1 LPRCGDARHAGPA
14 SDRRRT
20 GLAGP
25 RARANPSNGKEP
37 LPPQHVLPT
46 NAFRLWRTNMGRGML
61 LWLIGIPLPII
72 LLIWLFGG
80 LN

>member
-1 LPRCGDARHAGPA
+1 MERNHFAVPPFACRCDIER
-14 SDRRRT
+14 
-20 GLAGP
+20 
-25 RARANPSNGKEP
+25 
-37 LPPQHVLPT
+37 
-46 NAFRLWRTNMGRGML
+46 WRTIMGRGLL